1 MKKKFLIFIS
11 FIVAL
16 FIFGCSSVENVLTD
30 DSNDEKMKITQEE
43 IINVRKSTNPKI
55 YQEIM
60 NKYHGTDDRDMVI
73 YYNKILSLNEEYY
86 KNKCFVE
93 YDNPRI
99 TERLYSA
106 DIKSD
111 INKAVSKMSFKVEQ
125 DDMSLYNGCD
135 YKFKVENFKDS
146 PYDIEPSVFFIVRD
160 KLTKKP
166 VDCGRIDFDMLKPGE
181 SDEKEIT
188 LPVGELELVPNTA
201 ALLPKK
207 LIETGLI
214 FDTDILE
221 DYPSKQFAN
230 KKVPHIYSGKVI
242 NDNTPKISLQK
253 DTVRKDVFA
262 KDTKVVV
269 LFLDKNNRYMVSDCI
284 GGYAYVD
291 KNDVIL
297 DNGQELK
304 FNPLDLGIIDLLN
317 AVL

>member
-1 MKKKFLIFIS
+1 
-11 FIVAL
+11 
-16 FIFGCSSVENVLTD
+16 
-30 DSNDEKMKITQEE
+30 
-43 IINVRKSTNPKI
+43 
-55 YQEIM
+55 
-60 NKYHGTDDRDMVI
+60 
-73 YYNKILSLNEEYY
+73 
-86 KNKCFVE
+86 
-93 YDNPRI
+93 
-99 TERLYSA
+99 
-106 DIKSD
+106 
-111 INKAVSKMSFKVEQ
+111 MSFKVEQ

-166 VDCGRIDFDMLKPGE
+166 VDCGRIDFYMLKPGE